1 MPKIKVRDIE
11 MYYEIRGEGRPLLMI
26 MGFLANADCWDPLC
40 LMPTLTD
47 RYKLIL
53 FDNRGSGR
61 TDYPG
66 DPGEEFTIRLMADD
80 AAALLDA
87 LGIEHAHVMGISM
100 GGMIAEE
107 LAVNYPE
114 KVDKLILASTYCGG
128 EKSVSVPDKAANTI
142 MEIGAEV
149 EKRGAWDHEVADML
163 LPNVFTDE
171 YITENPG
178 AVYIA
183 AELILAAPTGIEA
196 LSEQVLAILTLDV
209 CSQLSQIKAPTLI
222 LAGKKDRYI
231 PSDNAAIIT
240 KRIPGSKVIYLENSG
255 HMLMEETEQVTD
267 AVVEFFG

>member
-26 MGFLANADCWDPLC
+26 MGFLGNADCWDPLYM
-40 LMPTLTD
+40 MPTLSD
-47 RYKLIL
+47 HYKLIL

-61 TDYPG
+61 TDFGNP
-66 DPGEEFTIRLMADD
+66 EELTIRLMADD

-87 LGIEHAHVMGISM
+87 LGIEHAYVLGLSM

-107 LAVNYPE
+107 LAINHPE

-128 EKSVSVPDKAANTI
+128 KASVPVPDPATAVI
-142 MEIGAEV
+142 MDIATALDE
-149 EKRGAWDHEVADML
+149 RGGWDQEVADML

-171 YITENPG
+171 YMTENPG
-178 AVYIA
+178 AVDVA
-183 AELILAAPTGIEA
+183 AQLILGAPTSLEV
-196 LSEQVLAILTLDV
+196 LNLQVFAILSLDV

-231 PSDNAAIIT
+231 PSDNAAIME
-240 KRIPGSKVIYLENSG
+240 KRIPRSKVVYLEKSG
-255 HMLMEETEQVTD
+255 HQLQEEPEKFTD
-267 AVVEFFG
+267 SVIEFLSSP